1 MTWFDAC
8 EGLQTA
14 RWINNL
20 SCEMNLIYWFYNNG
34 CHTMT
39 NRWRKNRCSA
49 TASTPFRTSYWI
61 WIPGVRQRQK
71 GIPVLDDY
79 GDRRVVHSIRHSCIS
94 EMISKT
100 SNHVLVQQIVGH
112 EHSQSLGITA
122 RYTHRVPLSDLIN
135 VIDNLKWLYCLRWL
149 AFRHACCLY
158 PNRALWL
165 LLPEIW

>member
-1 MTWFDAC
+1 MSHDGQQMA
-8 EGLQTA
+8 EKPMQH
-14 RWINNL
+14 
-20 SCEMNLIYWFYNNG
+20 NG
-34 CHTMT
+34 KYPFQNVLLNMDS
-39 NRWRKNRCSA
+39 W
-49 TASTPFRTSYWI
+49 STPKAKRDSSS
-61 WIPGVRQRQK
+61 
-71 GIPVLDDY
+71 DDY

-122 RYTHRVPLSDLIN
+122 RYTHRVPLSELIN

-165 LLPEIW
+165 LLPEI